1 MGLFL
6 APLAAGAVAPTA
18 IALGRKLGMTGT
30 DSVLASNTD
39 LDAYS
44 NRVGD
49 ADGYDTSQIM
59 KNFVRKDPLSNL
71 NGLAKHTTP
80 SMYVE
85 TVEDPIPQAT
95 VTNDEVLGDVA
106 HAMYEEE
113 NATPLRPA
121 LKKKDAAPS
130 RTQGGNGGGS
140 LPEEQNSLSPLMALA
155 GLAAL
160 YGGYRMMRR

>member
-1 MGLFL
+1 MGVFL
-6 APLAAGAVAPTA
+6 APLVAGAVAPTA
-18 IALGRKLGMTGT
+18 IALKRKLGMTGT

-39 LDAYS
+39 LDYYS
-44 NRVGD
+44 NRIGD
-49 ADGYDTSQIM
+49 VDGYDTSQIM

-85 TVEDPIPQAT
+85 TVEDPTPQAT

-106 HAMYEEE
+106 HAEYEEANYVPSTPTVAKKKVIAPADNGPKTKQGE
-113 NATPLRPA
+113 NA
-121 LKKKDAAPS
+121 
-130 RTQGGNGGGS
+130 
-140 LPEEQNSLSPLMALA
+140 LSPLMALA